1 MKKINKLSS
10 IIMESID
17 IPSINSQSENEINTE
32 VAKEL
37 LKSINISTPVFS
49 LVRGVTSRIIKIR
62 ARHPEDEKILK
73 EIELRQAKIKNFND
87 FLNRLALAPFYGYV
101 VHEKIYNE
109 DFSLKRLEYIPY
121 KLLKY
126 DKDKGLL
133 LKGKNNE
140 IPITHDKFLISVYD
154 KTIEKPLGTSLFEWG
169 LKEVYDD
176 LKDVQSKVR
185 GLQAKYGGII
195 PILGYYNEELETIEP
210 SKRQEYL
217 REKVEKYKEMV
228 GGTNV
233 ITAPIAEGVSLKD
246 QISYVS
252 LSDLKIDMHNT
263 LMKKYEEKI
272 EKFIKGSTFSESKE
286 GSQAKDRV
294 QQSEKEKMEDSISKF
309 ISSELQS
316 LIEDDAQLFGYSP
329 ECFYIIFELDN
340 GEIETEKVEAA
351 RVKTKKEKISMYQ
364 ALAQLGYKVSLD
376 KISQDIGIEKK
387 YIEEV
392 PTNVPFAPLREFS
405 KTSKINSKLFKMIE
419 LENIYSKQLESSIN
433 SFTKFISKQIKEQI
447 SSLKENDY
455 EFRFN
460 IDFSEFEDQ
469 SILARLQGY
478 LHSKSITKLK
488 DYENFNPFEMKFEE
502 AIKAFSD
509 KTPILYETIEKITEE
524 IRTNCFWLKKSTD
537 LEITNKVFKSLKRNL
552 DQGGTFKEWIKNSEN
567 ILAKAGLAE
576 DGYYLET
583 VYRTN
588 LQSQYSIGNYMQQ
601 MEVVDEYPY
610 WQYSSVIDDDTSD
623 ICKKLNG
630 KVYKNDS
637 PFWKIYY
644 PPNHFRCRSSV
655 ISFSKAELAEF
666 SLSISK
672 EIPDHEIGIFK
683 GNPGENYWKKMKK
696 LTTDKEGQMK
706 LWE

>member
-1 MKKINKLSS
+1 MKN
-10 IIMESID
+10 ID

-32 VAKEL
+32 VATEL

-49 LVRGVTSRIIKIR
+49 LIRGVTSRIIKIR

-73 EIELRQAKIKNFND
+73 EIELRQARIKNFND

-109 DFSLKRLEYIPY
+109 DFSLNRLEFIPY

-140 IPITHDKFLISVYD
+140 IPITEDKFLISVYD

-195 PILGYYNEELETIEP
+195 PILGYYNEELERIEP
-210 SKRQEYL
+210 SSRQEYL
-217 REKVEKYKEMV
+217 KKKAESYKKMV

-233 ITAPIAEGVSLKD
+233 IIAPISEGVPLKD

-252 LSDLKIDMHNT
+252 LSDLKIDMHNI

-316 LIEDDAQLFGYSP
+316 LIEDDAQLFGYSS
-329 ECFYIIFELDN
+329 ECFYIVFELDN
-340 GEIETEKVEAA
+340 GELETEEIEIS
-351 RVKTKKEKISMYQ
+351 RVKTKKEKIEMYQ

-376 KISQDIGIEKK
+376 KISEDIGIEKK
-387 YIEEV
+387 YIQEV
-392 PTNVPFAPLREFS
+392 PINIPLSPLREFS
-405 KTSKINSKLFKMIE
+405 KDETKTNPKLIKMEELTSIYNTQLNNSVK
-419 LENIYSKQLESSIN
+419 N
-433 SFTKFISKQIKEQI
+433 FTKFISEQIKEQI
-447 SSLKENDY
+447 GSLKENDY

-460 IDFSEFEDQ
+460 IDFSQFEDDL
-469 SILARLQGY
+469 ILGRLQGY
-478 LHSKSITKLK
+478 LHSKSLTELK
-488 DYENFNPFEMKFEE
+488 NYQNFNPFDMKFEE
-502 AIKAFSD
+502 AIKVFTER
-509 KTPILYETIEKITEE
+509 TPILYETIEEITEE
-524 IRTNCFWLKKSTD
+524 IRTNCFWLKRSSD
-537 LEITNKVFKSLKRNL
+537 LEITDKLFKSLKRNL
-552 DQGGTFKEWIKNSEN
+552 EQGGTFKDWIKDSEN
-567 ILAKAGLAE
+567 TLAKAGLGE
-576 DGYYLET
+576 DGFYLDT

-601 MEVVDEYPY
+601 MEVIDTYPY
-610 WQYSSVIDDDTSD
+610 WQYSSVIDDNTSD
-623 ICKKLNG
+623 TCLKLNG
-630 KVYKNDS
+630 QVYKYDS
-637 PFWKIYY
+637 LFWKIYY
-644 PPNHFRCRSSV
+644 PPNHYRCRAGV
-655 ISFSKAELAEF
+655 ISFSKDELEEF
-666 SLSISK
+666 SLMVSK
-672 EIPDHEIGIFK
+672 EIPDYDVGTFK
-683 GNPGENYWKKMKK
+683 GNPGENYWKKIKS
-696 LTTDKEGQMK
+696 LVGTKEEQMK